1 MPCAN
6 LRPAACFLL
15 GRLRRFGRM
24 LRCVLRLHRGPRLSA
39 VAAPEPS
46 HLQFT
51 HREKLVIIAGLMLG
65 MFLAAL
71 DQTIVAT
78 ALPRIASDL
87 HGVEHL
93 SWVVSGYL
101 LTSTAATPIYGKLSD
116 LYGRKIMLQIAI
128 VVFLLTSAL
137 CALAATMGQLIAFR
151 ALQGLGGGGL
161 MAMAHATI
169 ADVISP
175 RERGRYQAYFAS
187 TFAVASVV
195 GPVLGGVFA
204 DHLTWRW
211 VFWINLPI
219 GIAALIVSQAT
230 LKRLIAKRLRHRI
243 DYPGALL
250 VVTAVCCVLLVT
262 TMGGNEAAWDSPL
275 IEGLAAA
282 ALALFALCIVQELRA
297 AEPILP
303 PRLFANA
310 TFSTASL
317 INLLTSIGMLG
328 GIIFMPLFLQLVYR
342 LDASNSGLMLIPFT
356 GTTVIAAISA
366 GRLMSASGRYKI
378 FPVIGTVLTASGMV
392 LLSLLNSATPL
403 PVVGVTMALCGFGMG
418 FVMPVMLVV
427 VQNTVEVRDLGTAT
441 ASISFFRSMGGSFG
455 VALFGAVLI
464 AGLTARILRVP
475 GHEALGSDPGVA
487 LLHAGVGA
495 LHLAPAALRPA
506 VEAAVTQAFHDVFR
520 VGAGLA
526 LLAFAAVLFL
536 KEVPLKTT
544 AGAAGKTTGSSGA
557 VGVAGLAD

>member
-1 MPCAN
+1 M
-6 LRPAACFLL
+6 
-15 GRLRRFGRM
+15 
-24 LRCVLRLHRGPRLSA
+24 SA
-39 VAAPEPS
+39 VATPEAS
-46 HLQFT
+46 SVRFT
-51 HREKLVIIAGLMLG
+51 HRETLVIIAGLMLG

-93 SWVVSGYL
+93 SWIVSGYL

-128 VVFLLTSAL
+128 VIFLFTSAL
-137 CALAATMGQLIAFR
+137 CALATTMGQLIAFR

-161 MAMAHATI
+161 LAMAHATI

-187 TFAVASVV
+187 TFAVASVI

-219 GIAALIVSQAT
+219 GVGALIVSQSALT
-230 LKRLIAKRLRHRI
+230 RVIAKRLRHKI
-243 DYPGALL
+243 DYLGALL

-262 TMGGNEAAWDSPL
+262 TMGGNEAAWRSPL

-282 ALALFALCIVQELRA
+282 ALGLFVLCVAQELRA
-297 AEPILP
+297 SEPILP

-310 TFSTASL
+310 TFSIASL
-317 INLLTSIGMLG
+317 INLVTSIGMLG

-342 LDASNSGLMLIPFT
+342 LDASDSGLMLIPFT

-366 GRLMSASGRYKI
+366 GRLMSTSGRYKI
-378 FPVIGTVLTASGMV
+378 FPLVGTVLTGSGMV
-392 LLSLLNSATPL
+392 VLSLLTSATPL
-403 PVVGVTMALCGFGMG
+403 PVVGVTMALCGFGIG
-418 FVMPVMLVV
+418 FVMPIMLVV
-427 VQNTVEVRDLGTAT
+427 VQNTVEGRDIGTAT

-464 AGLTARILRVP
+464 AGLNARIARMS
-475 GHEALGSDPGVA
+475 GHEALGADPGVQ
-487 LLHAGVGA
+487 LLHAGGRA
-495 LHLAPAALRPA
+495 LELAPASLRPA
-506 VEAAVTQAFHDVFR
+506 VEAAITYAFHDVFH

-526 LLAFAAVLFL
+526 LVAFIAVLLL
-536 KEVPLKTT
+536 KEVPLKTNAGAVFGKDKGSPGA
-544 AGAAGKTTGSSGA
+544 AGAAG
-557 VGVAGLAD
+557 LAD